1 MHCGRPCFPGPASLS
16 LLAVA
21 RGRRWWTAP
30 FGACLALGVARA
42 DAAELRRLEV
52 TPAPGG
58 ATAVLL
64 LSAPVRAAIRN
75 VTGPDGTPARVYVD
89 LPPGTRLGR
98 GTLRAVA
105 AAANQRPS

>member
-30 FGACLALGVARA
+30 FGACLALVAANA

-52 TPAPGG
+52 TPAREG

-64 LSAPVRAAIRN
+64 LSAPVRATVRD
-75 VTGPDGTPARVYVD
+75 VTAPDGMPARVYVD
-89 LPPGTRLGR
+89 LPHGTRLGR
-98 GTLRAVA
+98 EALRAVPA
-105 AAANQRPS
+105 SAPVGR